1 MSKSS
6 HVVLAWPDIIRNGVK
21 KKMTQAQIAD
31 ILGVSQG
38 TVSRF
43 MKANG
48 IRPAHDFGPGRGD
61 SRLKADLFPRLEALL
76 AEGKTRCQAAS
87 ELRISEA
94 TVYNWL
100 KEERGHV

>member
-1 MSKSS
+1 MSKPS
-6 HVVLAWPDIIRNGVK
+6 HVMLAWPDIIRNSVAK
-21 KKMTQAQIAD
+21 RMTQAQIAE

-48 IRPAHDFGPGRGD
+48 IRPAYDMGPARGD
-61 SRLKADLFPRLEALL
+61 SKLRADLFRRLEALL
-76 AEGKTRCQAAS
+76 ADGKTREEAAAT
-87 ELRISEA
+87 LRISES

-100 KEERGHV
+100 KEAARK